1 MRKKT
6 GSQVRH
12 RRWGRGRQLDGNCSL
27 QLSSLETT
35 SAELSSPGA
44 TPAVAKRKNVCSSNL
59 YGQMYISLEE
69 THKTKLFPISLH
81 RTEPQRALGLDPN
94 VWPREKKKHGRHGR
108 VGAIGSEATQVG
120 PAQDHHLSSQLCEE
134 DLQGS
139 MKASDH
145 DSWQRNRT
153 RWLKPTKASRKVPLP
168 RTHASVIKK
177 CASRLRNM

>member
-1 MRKKT
+1 MPKSQELVCPKPASKNRISGAADCVKKPYLRCHRMRKKT

-94 VWPREKKKHGRHGR
+94 VWPRKTKKNTGGRGGWERSAAKPRKWGRH
-108 VGAIGSEATQVG
+108 
-120 PAQDHHLSSQLCEE
+120 
-134 DLQGS
+134 
-139 MKASDH
+139 
-145 DSWQRNRT
+145 RT
-153 RWLKPTKASRKVPLP
+153 T
-168 RTHASVIKK
+168 T
-177 CASRLRNM
+177 